1 MFGTLKQRAKAA
13 FRAKSGACVGF
24 AAMYMI
30 LFPLM
35 DFSMYNLIMLFRR
48 HSSLIL
54 TAGYIISFVFIACLS
69 LGMCVFFLRL
79 AKREEADFSMFFDG
93 FGNMPR
99 AVGVSFFALLFTALW
114 SLLLFFPGII
124 ASYRY
129 RMSLY
134 ILAES
139 PEISPLD
146 AIRISKKMMAGK
158 KGRLFLLDLSFIGW
172 FLLSLVT
179 FGIAGLYFIPYRLAA
194 DAEFYREIK
203 AEYIEGLRSEKS
215 SGKNPSYR
223 SEEEKENHTW
233 NA

>member
-93 FGNMPR
+93 FENMPR
-99 AVGVSFFALLFTALW
+99 AVGV
-114 SLLLFFPGII
+114 
-124 ASYRY
+124 
-129 RMSLY
+129 
-134 ILAES
+134 
-139 PEISPLD
+139 
-146 AIRISKKMMAGK
+146 
-158 KGRLFLLDLSFIGW
+158 
-172 FLLSLVT
+172 
-179 FGIAGLYFIPYRLAA
+179 
-194 DAEFYREIK
+194 
-203 AEYIEGLRSEKS
+203 
-215 SGKNPSYR
+215 
-223 SEEEKENHTW
+223 
-233 NA
+233 